1 MFKRSTSITLIF
13 FSLFYS
19 SSLLANITLDRVII
33 FFQPDKRPIQTVD
46 VINID
51 DKRTFAVKTKVVEV
65 LNPGTPE
72 QTSQASKSLIVAP
85 NAFEIA
91 AQKNRSARLLLKD
104 RNQSD
109 IEKVYRVTFTPEAPS
124 RPVKQESEAKAV
136 KTKIDIIVGMGA
148 LILVPPKEVR
158 YQLEASRD
166 GKNLSFENKGNIST
180 EIQPRKICKTE
191 KECFQFNG
199 ARLYPGN
206 KFEYELPEGFEKVGL
221 TLSVRA
227 AEKYSSVEFSPLK

>member
-1 MFKRSTSITLIF
+1 MFKRSTLIALFF
-13 FSLFYS
+13 FSLLYS
-19 SSLLANITLDRVII
+19 ATSYSNITLDRVII
-33 FFQPDKRPIQTVD
+33 FFQPDKRPIQTID

-51 DKRTFAVKTKVVEV
+51 EKRTFAVKTKVVEV
-65 LNPGTPE
+65 TNPGTAE
-72 QTSQASKSLIVAP
+72 QSSHPSKSIIVAP

-91 AQKNRSARLLLKD
+91 AKKNRNARLLLKK
-104 RNQSD
+104 RNLSD
-109 IEKVYRVTFTPEAPS
+109 IEKVYRITFTPEVPS
-124 RPVKQESEAKAV
+124 RPVKQEITKSV

-158 YQLEASRD
+158 YQLEASRN
-166 GKNLSFENKGNIST
+166 GKTLHFENKSNVST

-191 KECFQFNG
+191 NECFQFNG

-206 KFEYELPEGFEKVGL
+206 TFEYELPEGFETMGL

-227 AEKYSSVEFSPLK
+227 AGKYSSVEFSPIK